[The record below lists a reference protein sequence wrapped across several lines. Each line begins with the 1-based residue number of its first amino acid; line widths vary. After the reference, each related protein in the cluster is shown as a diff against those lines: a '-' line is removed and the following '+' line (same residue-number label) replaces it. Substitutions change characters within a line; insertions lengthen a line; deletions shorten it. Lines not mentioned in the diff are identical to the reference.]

1 MARQNGRVSSPHGNG
16 STIAGKNDIALPV
29 NRDSRD
35 SATTLNLLICVGG
48 IYASFLTWGVLQER
62 ITTTNYGT
70 ETKREVFKYPVVMN
84 TVQSTFA
91 AILGY
96 IYILATRKSPADL
109 PVFPSKAILWPLS
122 LVAITSSLASPFG
135 YASLQ
140 HVDYITFILAKSC
153 KLLPVMFLHITLY
166 GKRYPFYKYAVVAL
180 VTLGVSIFTLYQS
193 SGKKKKSAG
202 SNSTY
207 GLILLSINLLF
218 DGLTNTTQD
227 DIYARFRPYTGQQM
241 MCALNV
247 LSTFLTSSF
256 LLLAPY
262 LAESGIGGAIGLDL
276 TKGANE
282 LSEALTFIQRHPTV
296 GWDILGFAVCGAL
309 GQVFIC
315 KHASKSCVV
324 FADDF
329 AVMTLSIFG
338 SLLLVTVTVTRKML
352 TMILSVVWFGHSL
365 SRMQWLGVGLVFG
378 GIGIEAELSKREKER
393 KVAEKKKKSS

>member
-1 MARQNGRVSSPHGNG
+1 MSRQNGSVSSRHSNGAVKEAANG
-16 STIAGKNDIALPV
+16 STIAGKNDIALPA

-96 IYILATRKSPADL
+96 VYVLATRKSSTDL
-109 PVFPSKAILWPLS
+109 PVFPSKAILRPLS

-193 SGKKKKSAG
+193 SGKKKKGAS

-247 LSTFLTSSF
+247 LSTFLTSCF

-262 LAESGIGGAIGLDL
+262 LAESGIGGVIGLDL

-282 LSEALTFIQRHPTV
+282 LSEALAFIQRHPTV

-309 GQVFIC
+309 GQVFI
-315 KHASKSCVV
+315 
-324 FADDF
+324 F
-329 AVMTLSIFG
+329 MTLSIFG

-365 SRMQWLGVGLVFG
+365 TRMQWLGVGLVFG
-378 GIGIEAELSKREKER
+378 GIGIEAELSKREKQR
-393 KVAEKKKKSS
+393 KLAEKKSS